1 MATSASQRLREEVE
15 LMERF
20 TQTYRR
26 KFAELIDR
34 LNAPTTPSDLQCVRL
49 CVEAVDMMLASQ
61 SQIAR
66 TLREMSG
73 GAAGLA
79 PVEAKAA

>member
-61 SQIAR
+61 SQIAKS
-66 TLREMSG
+66 LREMTDG
-73 GAAGLA
+73 ERVAA
-79 PVEAKAA
+79 EAKAA